1 MTHETARFIRAV
13 VPFTTL
19 PLYGNIVTH
28 TFVVWEVRYTMGRLY
43 SILVILLLGACTPYR
58 LVTLNLANQD
68 DYKRF
73 PNKIIEPSDDR
84 WHFSEQRLPSES
96 LYVDM
101 FYGKKRKNIPLEEF
115 LEGSKNIAFLVIQD
129 DKVLFEKYSKGY
141 DAQSL
146 LTSFSISKSFVS
158 ALVGIAIQEG
168 AITSDEDPITDYLPQ
183 LQERPGF
190 EKIKIKHLLNHTSGI
205 KFNESYV
212 NPFNNDIARYYY
224 GKDLQ
229 KTLKKLKIDEEPET
243 SFHYHSANTQLLAL
257 VLAEATGESLSDY
270 FESRIWS
277 RIGTT
282 NKALWSTYEKE
293 PLEKAF
299 CCVNAV
305 ARDYAKFGKLM
316 AQGGV
321 WEGEQII
328 PEQWIEESIQLD
340 RTDGGIW
347 GYQNQWIMGLKEY
360 GDFMAQGLYDQYLY
374 VMPRKKIVIVSFN
387 SAHIPKT
394 NWEGRFRQIVDQL

>member
-1 MTHETARFIRAV
+1 MQRI
-13 VPFTTL
+13 
-19 PLYGNIVTH
+19 
-28 TFVVWEVRYTMGRLY
+28 FVV
-43 SILVILLLGACTPYR
+43 LLLLLFGACTPYR
-58 LVTLNLANQD
+58 LITLNLANQD

-73 PNKIIEPSDDR
+73 PNKVIEPSKSQWQFEDELLAE
-84 WHFSEQRLPSES
+84 HS
-96 LYVDM
+96 LFVDAY
-101 FYGKKRKNIPLEEF
+101 FGKKRRNIPLEEF
-115 LEGSKNIAFLVIQD
+115 LESSKNIAFLVVKD
-129 DKVLFEKYSKGY
+129 DKVLFERYSQGY
-141 DAQSL
+141 DAASL
-146 LTSFSISKSFVS
+146 LTSFSVAKSFVS
-158 ALVGIAIQEG
+158 AMVGIAIEDG
-168 AITSDEDPITDYLPQ
+168 AIGSVEDPITTYLPR
-183 LQERPGF
+183 LKERPGF
-190 EKIKIKHLLNHTSGI
+190 EKIKVKHLLNHTSGI

-224 GKDLQ
+224 GRDLD
-229 KTLKKLKIDEEPET
+229 KSLKKLKIEEEPET
-243 SFHYHSANTQLLAL
+243 SFHYHSANTQLLAM

-293 PLEKAF
+293 PMEKAF

-321 WEGEQII
+321 WDGEEII
-328 PEQWIEESIQLD
+328 PSGWIDQSIKLD
-340 RTDGGIW
+340 RTAGGIW
-347 GYQNQWIMGLKEY
+347 GYQNQWVMGLKEY
-360 GDFMAQGLYDQYLY
+360 GDFMAQGLYDQYIY

-394 NWEGRFRQIVDQL
+394 NWEGRFRQVVDQL